1 MTRNGA
7 DLESMLYLDHAAT
20 TPLRPDVRDAMAP
33 YIGER
38 FGNPSGIHTT
48 AQQARNAV
56 EEARE
61 QIAASIG
68 ASRPLE
74 IVFTGGGTEAD
85 NLAVL
90 GASRPGDGAIVTT
103 AVEHAAVL
111 ESARFAERSGR
122 AVTILPVDRWGRVSP
137 EDVAAAVDDGTAIVS
152 VMMANNETGVC
163 QPVDEITRRV
173 REVGSRTLVHTD
185 AVQAFASL
193 PVEVRDSG
201 PDLISVSAHKIGGPQ
216 GVGFLFV
223 RDGIELEPVIHG
235 GGQELGR
242 RSGTHNVAA
251 IVGLAEAVKASVADR
266 DRYRTQVGS
275 ARDRFEYDLRSRTNI
290 EVTAGD
296 APRLASHTH
305 VRFPGIAAET
315 LLVRLDLAGV
325 AAAAGAAC
333 HSGAIETSHVLDAMG
348 VEPVAASESVRF
360 SFGRDDDESTGAAA
374 ARIVSNVV
382 EDLS

>member
-1 MTRNGA
+1 
-7 DLESMLYLDHAAT
+7 MLYLDHAAT
-20 TPLRPDVRDAMAP
+20 TPLRPEVQDAMVP
-33 YIGER
+33 FVGER
-38 FGNPSGIHTT
+38 FGNPSGVHTT
-48 AQQARNAV
+48 AQQAKNAV

-61 QIAASIG
+61 EIASLIG

-74 IVFTGGGTEAD
+74 IVFTGSGTEAD

-90 GASRPGDGAIVTT
+90 GASWTGRGGIVTT

-111 ESARFAERSGR
+111 ESARFAERSGMS
-122 AVTILPVDRWGRVSP
+122 ATVVPVDRSGRVSP
-137 EDVAAAVDDGTAIVS
+137 VDVADAVGDDTAVVS

-163 QPVDEITRRV
+163 QPVEEVTRLV
-173 REVGSRTLVHTD
+173 RAAGTRTLVHTD

-193 PVEVRDSG
+193 PVEVHDSG

-251 IVGLAEAVKASVADR
+251 IVGLAAAVTASVHDR
-266 DRYRTQVGS
+266 DGYRTRVAA
-275 ARDRFEYDLRSRTNI
+275 ARDRFERDLRSLVTM

-296 APRLASHTH
+296 VPRLASHSH
-305 VRFPGIAAET
+305 LRFPGIAAET
-315 LLVRLDLAGV
+315 MLVRLDLAGV

-333 HSGAIETSHVLDAMG
+333 HSGAVETSYVLEAMG
-348 VEPVAASESVRF
+348 MTPVAASESIRF
-360 SFGRDDDESTGAAA
+360 SFGRDDDESTGAEAA
-374 ARIVSNVV
+374 QIVASVV

>member
-1 MTRNGA
+1 
-7 DLESMLYLDHAAT
+7 MLYLDHAAT
-20 TPLRPDVRDAMAP
+20 TPLRPEVRDAMVP
-33 YIGER
+33 FIGER
-38 FGNPSGIHTT
+38 FGNPSGVHTT
-48 AQQARNAV
+48 AQQAKNAV

-68 ASRPLE
+68 VSRPLE

-90 GASRPGDGAIVTT
+90 GASWTGHGAIVTT

-111 ESARFAERSGR
+111 ESARFAERNGR
-122 AVTILPVDRWGRVSP
+122 SVTIVPVDRWGRVASG
-137 EDVAAAVDDGTAIVS
+137 DVVDAVGGDTAIVS

-173 REVGSRTLVHTD
+173 RAVNTRTRVHTD

-193 PVEVRDSG
+193 PVEVLDSG
-201 PDLISVSAHKIGGPQ
+201 PELISVSAHKIGGPQ
-216 GVGFLFV
+216 GVGFLYV

-251 IVGLAEAVKASVADR
+251 IVGLAVAVTTSVADR
-266 DRYRTQVGS
+266 DGYRTRVGA
-275 ARDRFEYDLRSRTNI
+275 ARDRFERDLRSRTTI

-296 APRLASHTH
+296 APRLASHSH
-305 VRFPGIAAET
+305 LRFPGIAAET

-348 VEPVAASESVRF
+348 MEPVAASESIRF
-360 SFGRDDDESTGAAA
+360 SFGRDDDESTGAEA
-374 ARIVSNVV
+374 ARIVSDVV

>member
-1 MTRNGA
+1 MF
-7 DLESMLYLDHAAT
+7 YLDHAAT
-20 TPLRPDVRDAMAP
+20 TPLRPEARDAMAP
-33 YIGER
+33 FVGDR
-38 FGNPSGIHTT
+38 FGNPSGVHTQ
-48 AQQARNAV
+48 AQQAKNAV

-61 QIAASIG
+61 QIAAAIG
-68 ASRPLE
+68 AASPLE

-85 NLAVL
+85 NLAVV
-90 GASRPGDGAIVTT
+90 GSAWPSGGGIVTT
-103 AVEHAAVL
+103 AIEHAAVL
-111 ESARFAERSGR
+111 ESARFVERNGQS
-122 AVTILPVDRWGRVSP
+122 VTIVPVDRRGRVSP
-137 EDVAAAVDDGTAIVS
+137 DEVAAAVNDTTAIVS

-163 QPVDEITRRV
+163 QPVGEITRLV
-173 REVGSRTLVHTD
+173 RETNPRTLVHTD

-193 PVEVRDSG
+193 PVEVRESG
-201 PDLISVSAHKIGGPQ
+201 LDLIAVSAHKIGGPQ

-223 RDGIELEPVIHG
+223 KDGIKLEPVIHG

-251 IVGLAEAVKASVADR
+251 IVGLGAAVAASVADR
-266 DRYRTQVGS
+266 DGYRTRVGA
-275 ARDRFEYDLRSRTNI
+275 ARDRFEDDLRSTIDI

-296 APRLASHTH
+296 APRLASHAH
-305 VRFPGIAAET
+305 LRFSGIMAET

-348 VEPVAASESVRF
+348 IEPVAASESIRF
-360 SFGRDDDESTGAAA
+360 SFGRDDDVATGAAA
-374 ARIVSNVV
+374 ARIVAEVV

>member
-1 MTRNGA
+1 
-7 DLESMLYLDHAAT
+7 MLYLDHAAT
-20 TPLRPDVRDAMAP
+20 TPLRPEVRDAMVP
-33 YIGER
+33 FIGER

-48 AQQARNAV
+48 AQQAKNAV

-90 GASRPGDGAIVTT
+90 GASWIGHGAIVTT

-111 ESARFAERSGR
+111 ESARFAERNGR
-122 AVTILPVDRWGRVSP
+122 SVTIVPVDRRGQ
-137 EDVAAAVDDGTAIVS
+137 VAPGEVADAVGDNTALVS
-152 VMMANNETGVC
+152 VMMANNETGVR
-163 QPVDEITRRV
+163 QPVDDITRRV
-173 REVGSRTLVHTD
+173 RAVNTRTLVHTD

-193 PVEVRDSG
+193 PVEVLDSG

-216 GVGFLFV
+216 GVGFLYV

-251 IVGLAEAVKASVADR
+251 IVGLATAVTTSVADR
-266 DRYRTQVGS
+266 AGYRTRVGA
-275 ARDRFEYDLRSRTNI
+275 ARDRFERDLRSHTTI

-296 APRLASHTH
+296 APRLASHSH
-305 VRFPGIAAET
+305 LRFPGIAAET

-348 VEPVAASESVRF
+348 MEPVAASESIRF
-360 SFGRDDDESTGAAA
+360 SFGRDDDESTGAEA
-374 ARIVSNVV
+374 ARIVSDVV

>member
-1 MTRNGA
+1 
-7 DLESMLYLDHAAT
+7 MLYLDHAAP
-20 TPLRPDVRDAMAP
+20 TPLRPEVRDAMAP
-33 YIGER
+33 FVDER
-38 FGNPSGIHTT
+38 FGNPSGVHTT
-48 AQQARNAV
+48 AQRAKNAV
-56 EEARE
+56 EEVRE

-68 ASRPLE
+68 AARPLG

-90 GASRPGDGAIVTT
+90 GSSWPGHGAIVTT

-111 ESARFAERSGR
+111 ESARFAERNGQV
-122 AVTILPVDRWGRVSP
+122 VTILPVDRCGRISP
-137 EDVAAAVDDGTAIVS
+137 REVASAVDAETAVVS

-163 QPVDEITRRV
+163 QPVDEIARRV
-173 REVGSRTLVHTD
+173 HEVNTGTVVHTD

-193 PVEVRDSG
+193 PVEVHDSG

-223 RDGIELEPVIHG
+223 RDGIKLEPVIHG

-251 IVGLAEAVKASVADR
+251 IVGLGAAVTASVADR
-266 DRYRTQVGS
+266 DGYRTRVGA
-275 ARDRFEYDLRSRTNI
+275 ARDRFEQDLRSRINI

-296 APRLASHTH
+296 AQRLTSHSH
-305 VRFPGIAAET
+305 LRFPGIAAET

-348 VEPVAASESVRF
+348 IEPVAASESIRF
-360 SFGRDDDESTGAAA
+360 SFGRDDDASTGAAA
-374 ARIVSNVV
+374 AQIVSDVV

>member
-1 MTRNGA
+1 
-7 DLESMLYLDHAAT
+7 MLYLDHAAT
-20 TPLRPDVRDAMAP
+20 TPLRPEVRDAMAP
-33 YIGER
+33 FVGER
-38 FGNPSGIHTT
+38 FGNPSGVHTT
-48 AQQARNAV
+48 AQQAKNAV

-68 ASRPLE
+68 ATHPLE
-74 IVFTGGGTEAD
+74 IVFTGGGTESD

-90 GASRPGDGAIVTT
+90 GASWFGNGGIVTT

-111 ESARFAERSGR
+111 ESARFAGRNGRNVTIVPVDRSGR
-122 AVTILPVDRWGRVSP
+122 VSA
-137 EDVAAAVDDGTAIVS
+137 EDVSAAVDDGTAVVS
-152 VMMANNETGVC
+152 VMVANNETGVL
-163 QPVDEITRRV
+163 QPVDAVAQRV
-173 REVGSRTLVHTD
+173 REVNSRAVLHTD

-193 PVEVRDSG
+193 PVEVHDVG

-251 IVGLAEAVKASVADR
+251 IIGLAAAVTASVADR
-266 DRYRTQVGS
+266 DGYRTRVAA
-275 ARDRFEYDLRSRTNI
+275 ARDRFEHDLRSRLAI
-290 EVTAGD
+290 EVTSGD
-296 APRLASHTH
+296 AERLASHSH

-348 VEPVAASESVRF
+348 VEPTAASESVRF
-360 SFGRDDDESTGAAA
+360 SFGRDDDASTGAAA
-374 ARIVSNVV
+374 AQVVSGVV
-382 EDLS
+382 EGLS

>member
-1 MTRNGA
+1 
-7 DLESMLYLDHAAT
+7 MLYLDHAAT
-20 TPLRPDVRDAMAP
+20 TPLRPEVRDAMAP
-33 YIGER
+33 FVGER
-38 FGNPSGIHTT
+38 FGNPSGVHTT
-48 AQQARNAV
+48 AQQAKNAV

-68 ASRPLE
+68 AAHPLE

-90 GASRPGDGAIVTT
+90 GSSWPGHGAIVTT

-111 ESARFAERSGR
+111 ESARFAERNGQV
-122 AVTILPVDRWGRVSP
+122 VTILPVDRCGRISP
-137 EDVAAAVDDGTAIVS
+137 GDVAAAVDAETAVVS

-163 QPVDEITRRV
+163 QPVDEIARRV
-173 REVGSRTLVHTD
+173 REVNTRAIVHTD

-193 PVEVRDSG
+193 PVEVHNSG

-223 RDGIELEPVIHG
+223 RDGIKLEPVIHG

-251 IVGLAEAVKASVADR
+251 IVGLGAAVTASVADR
-266 DRYRTQVGS
+266 DGYRTRVGA
-275 ARDRFEYDLRSRTNI
+275 ARDRFEQDLRSRTSI

-296 APRLASHTH
+296 AQRLASYSHL
-305 VRFPGIAAET
+305 RFPGIAAET

-348 VEPVAASESVRF
+348 IEPVAASESIRF
-360 SFGRDDDESTGAAA
+360 SFGRDDDASTGAAA
-374 ARIVSNVV
+374 AQIVSDVV

>member
-1 MTRNGA
+1 
-7 DLESMLYLDHAAT
+7 MLYLDHAAT
-20 TPLRPDVRDAMAP
+20 TPLRPEVRDAMAP
-33 YIGER
+33 FVAER

-48 AQQARNAV
+48 AQQAKNAV

-61 QIAASIG
+61 QIAAAIG
-68 ASRPLE
+68 AESPLE

-85 NLAVL
+85 NLAVI
-90 GASRPGDGAIVTT
+90 GASWASRGAIVTT
-103 AVEHAAVL
+103 AIEHAAVL
-111 ESARFAERSGR
+111 ESARFAERNGR
-122 AVTILPVDRWGRVSP
+122 AVTILPVDHWGRVSP
-137 EDVAAAVDDGTAIVS
+137 EDVAAAVDDQTAVVS

-163 QPVDEITRRV
+163 QPVTEITQCV
-173 REVGSRTLVHTD
+173 REIGTRTLVHTD

-193 PVEVRDSG
+193 PVEVYDGG

-242 RSGTHNVAA
+242 RSGTHNVPA
-251 IVGLAEAVKASVADR
+251 IVGLGAAVTTTVADR
-266 DRYRTQVGS
+266 DGYRTRVGA
-275 ARDRFEYDLRSRTNI
+275 ARDRFEHDLRSRTNI
-290 EVTAGD
+290 EATAGD
-296 APRLASHTH
+296 AQRLASHSH
-305 VRFPGIAAET
+305 LRFPGIAAET

-348 VEPVAASESVRF
+348 IEPVAASESIRF
-360 SFGRDDDESTGAAA
+360 SFGRDDDASTGATAA
-374 ARIVSNVV
+374 QIVSDVV